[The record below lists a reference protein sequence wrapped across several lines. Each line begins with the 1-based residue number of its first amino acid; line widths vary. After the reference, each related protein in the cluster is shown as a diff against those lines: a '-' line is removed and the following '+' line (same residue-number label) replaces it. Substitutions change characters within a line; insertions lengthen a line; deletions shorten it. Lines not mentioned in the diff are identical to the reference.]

1 MYSVNPSI
9 FYSHGL
15 SFAKET
21 AQRFPRQ
28 IITWAGFK
36 TLASI
41 ILIPYGLYK
50 LVNSLALALIV
61 PAAYRTAPKL
71 SERFVRL
78 RVPVE
83 GVGSIE
89 AIIMRFSSEASSK
102 WLLRANG
109 NGELYED
116 LLRIYDSRSRYVLH
130 PTLQHMRTL
139 SPNLVLFNYPGV
151 GNSEGTP
158 TPDKMQK
165 AYRAVL
171 SYIENELK
179 ADEIIGYGFSL
190 GGGVQATALVD
201 HQLKDNVK
209 YVFTQDR
216 SFSSLSNAATGIFP
230 SFMSPLVK
238 RLIWGLGLEMDSA
251 KAIQKVGPNRF
262 IILQKGLP
270 AQGERKAQT
279 LDDGVITEQ
288 AALSKVEGLH
298 ERTILISEQHCEN
311 LSQESFLQLNAQVNE
326 ILSQQN
332 PILSE

>member
-15 SFAKET
+15 SFCKEA
-21 AQRFPRQ
+21 AQSFPVQR
-28 IITWAGFK
+28 ITWAGFK

-61 PAAYRTAPKL
+61 PSAYITAPTGNENFKGTAQRL
-71 SERFVRL
+71 SF
-78 RVPVE
+78 PVH
-83 GVGSIE
+83 GVGNIE
-89 AIIMRFSSEASSK
+89 GIIICSSSEKSSK
-102 WLLRANG
+102 WLLGANG
-109 NGELYED
+109 NGELYQN
-116 LLRIYDSRSRYVLH
+116 LLGLSDRGWGNFPNPKLEYMQR
-130 PTLQHMRTL
+130 L
-139 SPNLVLFNYPGV
+139 SPNVVLFNYPGV

-171 SYIENELK
+171 LYIENELQ
-179 ADEIIGYGFSL
+179 ANEIIGYGFSL

-201 HQLKDNVK
+201 HKLKENVK

-216 SFSSLSNAATGIFP
+216 SFSSLSNVATGIFP
-230 SFMSPLVK
+230 SCMNTLV
-238 RLIWGLGLEMDSA
+238 RGLIWGLGLEMDSA
-251 KAIQKVGPNRF
+251 KAIEKVGPNRF

-298 ERTILISEQHCEN
+298 ERTILIREQHCES
-311 LSQESFLQLNAQVNE
+311 LSEASFLELHAKVDE
-326 ILSQQN
+326 ILSQ
-332 PILSE
+332 